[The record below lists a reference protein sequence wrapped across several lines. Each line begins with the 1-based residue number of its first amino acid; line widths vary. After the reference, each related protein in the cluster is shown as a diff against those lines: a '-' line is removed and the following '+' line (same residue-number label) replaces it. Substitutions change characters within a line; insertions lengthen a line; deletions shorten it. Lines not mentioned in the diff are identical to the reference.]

1 MLNWIRVLLWLLPLR
16 LRSIWVLLTVTSFG
30 VLAAVT
36 LMSLSSIYSTA
47 LAESG
52 LQHTLAITPANA
64 LNAQILV
71 DNRPLGPAD
80 YQSLNSTVT
89 QLIQDRLGF
98 LLRSI
103 NRRGQTQPN
112 LALSSSPEPDRAAL
126 NTLLGRPFF
135 LTNFEKHTQIVAG
148 AWPQPTAEVSETGVV
163 LDAVLGERTAAT
175 MSLDV
180 GDQVFL
186 FPYRTDISQRITL
199 NITGIAI
206 PTDRFEEYWLGVP
219 FYFSVQEFE
228 DIPLLPFYVREE
240 AFFAGIGTRFSSLV
254 GDFAWMLY
262 MDTSV
267 LDAASVQPTR
277 DAFSGLEVDINK
289 QVPRSFFFTLL
300 ENSRGT
306 GLLATYQRDLMLARV
321 PLFLFIA
328 LVLVVILYFLGLIMG
343 LLARSRSDEASI
355 FRSRG
360 ANLTQV
366 TSLLTITEALM
377 VLLATLLGPFLA
389 LLLARVWLL
398 ETIQPA
404 GNWSASSIGL
414 SGEVFLW
421 GVLGG
426 LLSFVIL
433 LISGANLSRLE
444 ILEFLRS
451 RARPPSVPVLQ
462 RYYLDLLAV
471 AVLAVLWWQIE
482 QRGGFVDRAVGLRSL
497 EVDPTLLLGPALALL
512 AAAFLMMRLLP
523 ALVRVLARLGGRAAP
538 AWVNF
543 SLSRISRDPLPYGSL
558 TVIVM
563 MAAALGVFG
572 AAFQTTLSRSQ
583 EDQTLYEIGG
593 DLVLTQIA
601 FPASTERERHKEL
614 LAVPGIQAVSPLLR
628 DRGNLLGDLPGSRTK
643 ILGVDP
649 FTLPEA
655 AWFREDFT
663 TPPRSLAELLLPLR
677 LGNSGLPDMQGNLA
691 SGIPIPPEAEYLG
704 IWVNT
709 GNLDA
714 GFSGGSLKLYVRLQ
728 DAGGRYRNLTLGDI
742 NLRSAAQ
749 DTADGWVF
757 MEAEIPV
764 ERVLLQLPLSVVS
777 IFVSGAGFSRMPPGS
792 ISLDDMT
799 ARGGRDSDA
808 PAIGK
813 VIEGFEQ
820 PGRWTILAH
829 DKEEPDSLEF
839 TVEAAR
845 SGRSGLSFSWIHAPA
860 TLPRGVLIPPGPF
873 PIPAIGSAH
882 FRKGQQIRIKIG
894 PQVVPMVIR
903 ETTQLFPTVE
913 DPSIP
918 FLVVPLKA
926 YQQYIQ
932 RLSGGVVGRPEEFWL
947 AVDETAD
954 RNQAIAGL
962 RDILPS
968 NTRIR
973 DRKAAVDLARRN
985 PLAGGGWNGL
995 TLISITT
1002 LTMAVLIA
1010 LATHAVVSIRAGRVE
1025 LTVVRTLGFSRIQ
1038 IFLALAIERVVV
1050 SLLGLIMGGAVGYL
1064 LARWVLGLLD
1074 QNARGQAVLPPAIF
1088 ATQGWIIGLS
1098 ILCLVLASLAAI
1110 LLAVWSAG
1118 RLKPSDVLRSGE

>member
-36 LMSLSSIYSTA
+36 LMSISAIYSTA

-52 LQHTLAITPANA
+52 LQHVLAITPANV

-71 DNRPLGPAD
+71 DNRPMGPAD
-80 YQSLNSTVT
+80 YQALNSTVD

-98 LLRSI
+98 LLRQI

-112 LALSSSPEPDRAAL
+112 LAFTYSSEPDRASL
-126 NTLLGRPFF
+126 NSLLGRPFF
-135 LTNFEKHTQIVAG
+135 LTHFEEHSQLVAG
-148 AWPQPTAEVSETGVV
+148 SWPQSATEVSETGVV
-163 LDAVLGERTAAT
+163 LETVVGERTAAT
-175 MSLDV
+175 MALEV

-186 FPYRTDISQRITL
+186 FPFRADLSQRITL

-206 PTDRFEEYWLGVP
+206 PTDPFEEYWLGVP
-219 FYFSVQEFE
+219 FYFSLQDFE
-228 DIPLLPFYVREE
+228 EKPLLPFYVREE
-240 AFFAGIGTRFSSLV
+240 AFFEGIGTSFSSLV
-254 GDFAWMLY
+254 GDFGWLLY

-267 LDAASVQPTR
+267 LDADSVQSTR
-277 DAFSGLEVDINK
+277 DAFNGLEVDINK
-289 QVPRSFFFTLL
+289 QVPRSYFLTLL

-360 ANLTQV
+360 ASLTQV
-366 TSLLTITEALM
+366 SGLLTITEALM
-377 VLLATLLGPFLA
+377 VLLATILGPFLA

-398 ETIQPA
+398 DTINPA

-414 SGEVFLW
+414 SWEVFLW
-421 GVLGG
+421 GALGG

-482 QRGGFVDRAVGLRSL
+482 QRGGFVDRATGVRSL
-497 EVDPTLLLGPALALL
+497 EVDPTLLFLPAVVLL
-512 AAAFLMMRLLP
+512 VAAFLMLRLLP
-523 ALVRVLARLGGRAAP
+523 ALVRVLARLGSRTAP
-538 AWVNF
+538 AWINL
-543 SLSRISRDPLPYGSL
+543 SLSRMARDPLPYGSL

-563 MAAALGVFG
+563 MSAALGIFG
-572 AAFQTTLSRSQ
+572 AAFQTTLSQSQ
-583 EDQTLYEIGG
+583 EDQALYDIGG

-601 FPASTERERHKEL
+601 FPASRERERQREL
-614 LAVPGIQAVSPLLR
+614 LAVPGIQSVSPLLR

-643 ILGVDP
+643 VLAVDP
-649 FTLPEA
+649 VTLPEV

-663 TPPRSLAELLLPLR
+663 TPPRTLSELLIPLR
-677 LGNSGLPDMQGNLA
+677 LGDSGLPDLQGNLA
-691 SGIPIPPEAEYLG
+691 SGIPIPPEAEHMG

-709 GNLDA
+709 ENLDT
-714 GFSGGSLKLYVRLQ
+714 GFSGRSLKLNLRLL
-728 DAGGRYRNLTLGDI
+728 DAGGRYRNLSLGEFEAQ
-742 NLRSAAQ
+742 RAANE
-749 DTADGWVF
+749 TVDGWMF
-757 MEAEIPV
+757 MEAQIPT
-764 ERVLLQLPLSVVS
+764 ERVLLQLPLSLVS
-777 IFVSGAGFSRMPPGS
+777 IFVSGSRFSRMPPGS
-792 ISLDDMT
+792 ISLDDVST
-799 ARGGRDSDA
+799 RGVGDA
-808 PAIGK
+808 DAT

-820 PGRWTILAH
+820 PGRWTLLPH
-829 DKEEPDSLEF
+829 DREEPDVLEF
-839 TVEAAR
+839 TAEAAR
-845 SGRSGLSFSWIHAPA
+845 TGRSGLSFSWVHALE

-873 PIPAIGSAH
+873 PIPAIGGAQ
-882 FRKGQQIRIKIG
+882 FQKGQRIRVKIG
-894 PQVVPMVIR
+894 TQVVPMLIR
-903 ETTQLFPTVE
+903 ETTKLFPTVE
-913 DPSIP
+913 NPSEP

-932 RLSGGVVGRPEEFWL
+932 RLSGGVVGRPEEFWMS
-947 AVDETAD
+947 VEETAD
-954 RNQAIAGL
+954 RDQAIAGL
-962 RDILPS
+962 REILPS
-968 NTRIR
+968 RARIR
-973 DRKAAVDLARRN
+973 DRRAAVDLARRN

-995 TLISITT
+995 TLLSITT
-1002 LTMAVLIA
+1002 LTTAVLIS

-1025 LTVVRTLGFSRIQ
+1025 LTVVRSLGFSRMQ
-1038 IFLALAIERVVV
+1038 IFLGLAIERVVV
-1050 SLLGLIMGGAVGYL
+1050 SLLGLLMGGAVGYW

-1074 QNARGQAVLPPAIF
+1074 QNARGQAIVPPAIF
-1088 ATQGWIIGLS
+1088 ATQGWIIAVS
-1098 ILCLVLASLAAI
+1098 ILCLAVASLAAI
-1110 LLAVWSAG
+1110 FLAVWSAG

>member
-36 LMSLSSIYSTA
+36 LMSISAIYSTA

-52 LQHTLAITPANA
+52 LQHVLAITPANV

-71 DNRPLGPAD
+71 DNRPMGPAD
-80 YQSLNSTVT
+80 YQALNSRVD

-98 LLRSI
+98 LLRQI

-112 LALSSSPEPDRAAL
+112 LAFTYSSEPDRASL
-126 NTLLGRPFF
+126 NSLLGRPFF
-135 LTNFEKHTQIVAG
+135 LTHFEEHSQLVAG
-148 AWPQPTAEVSETGVV
+148 SWPKSAAEVSETGVV
-163 LDAVLGERTAAT
+163 LETVVGERTAAT
-175 MSLDV
+175 MALEV

-186 FPYRTDISQRITL
+186 FPFRADLSQRITL

-206 PTDRFEEYWLGVP
+206 PTDPFEEYWLGVP
-219 FYFSVQEFE
+219 FYFSLQDFE
-228 DIPLLPFYVREE
+228 EKPLLPFYVREE
-240 AFFAGIGTRFSSLV
+240 AFFEGIGTSFSSLV
-254 GDFAWMLY
+254 GDFGWLLY

-267 LDAASVQPTR
+267 LDADSVQSTR
-277 DAFSGLEVDINK
+277 DAFNGLEVDINK
-289 QVPRSFFFTLL
+289 QVPRSYFLTLL

-360 ANLTQV
+360 ASLTQV
-366 TSLLTITEALM
+366 SGLLTITEALM
-377 VLLATLLGPFLA
+377 VLLATILGPFLA

-398 ETIQPA
+398 DTINPA

-414 SGEVFLW
+414 SWEVFLW
-421 GVLGG
+421 GALGG

-482 QRGGFVDRAVGLRSL
+482 QRGGFVDRATGVRSL
-497 EVDPTLLLGPALALL
+497 EVDPTLLFLPAVVLL
-512 AAAFLMMRLLP
+512 VAAFLMLRLLP
-523 ALVRVLARLGGRAAP
+523 ALVRVLARLGSRTAP
-538 AWVNF
+538 AWINL
-543 SLSRISRDPLPYGSL
+543 SLSRMARDPLPYGSL

-563 MAAALGVFG
+563 MSAALGIFG
-572 AAFQTTLSRSQ
+572 AAFQTTLSQSQ
-583 EDQTLYEIGG
+583 EDQALYDIGG

-601 FPASTERERHKEL
+601 FPASRERERQREL
-614 LAVPGIQAVSPLLR
+614 LAVPGIQSVSPLLR

-643 ILGVDP
+643 VLAVDP
-649 FTLPEA
+649 VTLPEV

-663 TPPRSLAELLLPLR
+663 TPPRSLTELLIPLR
-677 LGNSGLPDMQGNLA
+677 LGDSGLPDLQGNLA
-691 SGIPIPPEAEYLG
+691 SGIPIPPEAEYMG

-709 GNLDA
+709 ENLDT
-714 GFSGGSLKLYVRLQ
+714 GFSGRSLKLNVRLL
-728 DAGGRYRNLTLGDI
+728 DAGGRYRNLSLGEFEAQ
-742 NLRSAAQ
+742 RAANE
-749 DTADGWVF
+749 TVDGWMF
-757 MEAEIPV
+757 MEAQIPT
-764 ERVLLQLPLSVVS
+764 ERVLLQLPLSLVS
-777 IFVSGAGFSRMPPGS
+777 IFVSGSRFSRMPPGS
-792 ISLDDMT
+792 ISLDDVST
-799 ARGGRDSDA
+799 RGVGDA
-808 PAIGK
+808 DAT

-820 PGRWTILAH
+820 PGRWTLLPH
-829 DKEEPDSLEF
+829 DREEPDVLEF
-839 TVEAAR
+839 TAEAAR
-845 SGRSGLSFSWIHAPA
+845 TGRSGLSFSWVHALE

-873 PIPAIGSAH
+873 PIPAIGGAQ
-882 FRKGQQIRIKIG
+882 FQKGQRIRVKIG
-894 PQVVPMVIR
+894 TQVVPMLIR

-913 DPSIP
+913 NPSEP

-932 RLSGGVVGRPEEFWL
+932 RLSGGVVGRPEEFWMS
-947 AVDETAD
+947 VEETAD
-954 RNQAIAGL
+954 RDQAIAGL
-962 RDILPS
+962 REILPS
-968 NTRIR
+968 RARIR
-973 DRKAAVDLARRN
+973 DRRAAVDLARRN

-995 TLISITT
+995 TLLSITT
-1002 LTMAVLIA
+1002 LTTAVLIA

-1025 LTVVRTLGFSRIQ
+1025 LTVVRSLGFSRMQ
-1038 IFLALAIERVVV
+1038 IFLGLAIERVVV
-1050 SLLGLIMGGAVGYL
+1050 SLLGLLMGGAVGYW

-1074 QNARGQAVLPPAIF
+1074 QNARGQAIVPPAIF
-1088 ATQGWIIGLS
+1088 ATQGWIIAVS

-1110 LLAVWSAG
+1110 FLAVWSAG

>member
-1 MLNWIRVLLWLLPLR
+1 MLNWIRVLAWLLPLR

-36 LMSLSSIYSTA
+36 LMSLSAIYSTA

-52 LQHTLAITPANA
+52 LQHVLSITPASV

-80 YQSLNSTVT
+80 YQSLNSTVN
-89 QLIQDRLGF
+89 QLIQERLGF
-98 LLRSI
+98 MLRQT

-112 LALSSSPEPDRAAL
+112 LALSRSPEPDQASL
-126 NTLLGRPFF
+126 NSLLGRPFF
-135 LTNFEKHTQIVAG
+135 LTHFEEHSQIVTG
-148 AWPQPTAEVSETGVV
+148 AWPQSAVEVSETGVV
-163 LDAVLGERTAAT
+163 LDAVVGERTAAT
-175 MSLDV
+175 MSLAV

-206 PTDRFEEYWLGVP
+206 PTDPSDEYWLGVP
-219 FYFSVQEFE
+219 FYFSLQEIE
-228 DIPLLPFYVREE
+228 ERPLLPFYVREE
-240 AFFAGIGTRFSSLV
+240 AFFEGIGTRFGALV
-254 GDFAWMLY
+254 GDFAWLLY

-267 LDAASVQPTR
+267 LNAESVQATR
-277 DAFSGLEVDINK
+277 DAFTGLEVDINK
-289 QVPRSFFFTLL
+289 RVPRSYLLTLL

-306 GLLATYQRDLMLARV
+306 GLLATYQRNLMLARV

-343 LLARSRSDEASI
+343 LLARSRSDEASM

-360 ANLTQV
+360 ASLMQV
-366 TSLLTITEALM
+366 SGLLTFTEALM
-377 VLLATLLGPFLA
+377 VLLATILGPFLA
-389 LLLARVWLL
+389 LLLARAWLL
-398 ETIQPA
+398 DTIQPA

-421 GVLGG
+421 GALGG

-462 RYYLDLLAV
+462 RHYLDLLAV

-512 AAAFLMMRLLP
+512 AAAFLMLRLLP
-523 ALVRVLARLGGRAAP
+523 ALVRVLVRLGGRTAP
-538 AWVNF
+538 AWVNL

-563 MAAALGVFG
+563 MAAALGIFG
-572 AAFQTTLSRSQ
+572 AAFQTTLSQSQ
-583 EDQTLYEIGG
+583 EDQTLYDIGG

-601 FPASTERERHKEL
+601 YPASTERERHREL
-614 LAVPGIQAVSPLLR
+614 LAVPGIESVSPLIR
-628 DRGNLLGDLPGSRTK
+628 DRGNLLGDLVSGRAK
-643 ILGVDP
+643 LLAVDP
-649 FTLPEA
+649 VTLPEA

-663 TPPRSLAELLLPLR
+663 TPPRSLNELLVPLR
-677 LGNSGLPDMQGNLA
+677 LGDSGLPDLQGNLA
-691 SGIPIPPEAEYLG
+691 SGIPLPLDAEYLG

-709 GNLDA
+709 ENLDT
-714 GFSGGSLKLYVRLQ
+714 GPSGQSLKLFLRLQ
-728 DAGGRYRNLTLGDI
+728 DAGGRYRNLRLGNFDAQ
-742 NLRSAAQ
+742 SAAKE
-749 DTADGWVF
+749 TADGWRF
-757 MEAEIPV
+757 MEAQIPT

-777 IFVSGAGFSRMPPGS
+777 IFVSGSGFSRMPPGS

-799 ARGGRDSDA
+799 ARGAGDA
-808 PAIGK
+808 DAK
-813 VIEGFEQ
+813 AIEGFEQ
-820 PGRWTILAH
+820 PGRWTLLSH
-829 DKEEPDSLEF
+829 DKEEPDGLEF
-839 TVEAAR
+839 TPEAAR
-845 SGRSGLSFSWIHAPA
+845 NGRSGLSFSWVHALE
-860 TLPRGVLIPPGPF
+860 TLPRGVLIPPGPY
-873 PIPAIGSAH
+873 PIPAIGGAQ
-882 FRKGQQIRIKIG
+882 FGKGQWIRVKIG
-894 PQVVPMVIR
+894 PQVVPLVIR
-903 ETTQLFPTVE
+903 ETTQLFPTME
-913 DPSIP
+913 DPADP
-918 FLVVPLKA
+918 FLVVPLRA

-947 AVDETAD
+947 SVEETAD

-962 RDILPS
+962 REILPS
-968 NTRIR
+968 NARIR
-973 DRKAAVDLARRN
+973 DRRAAVDLARRN

-995 TLISITT
+995 TLLSITT
-1002 LTMAVLIA
+1002 LTTAVLIA

-1025 LTVVRTLGFSRIQ
+1025 LTVVRTLGFSRFQ
-1038 IFLALAIERVVV
+1038 IFLALALERVVV
-1050 SLLGLIMGGAVGYL
+1050 SMLGLIMGGAVGYL
-1064 LARWVLGLLD
+1064 LARWVLGLLVQD
-1074 QNARGQAVLPPAIF
+1074 ARGQAMVPPAIF
-1088 ATQGWIIGLS
+1088 VTQGWIIAVS

>member
-36 LMSLSSIYSTA
+36 LMSISVIYSTA

-52 LQHTLAITPANA
+52 LQHALAIPPANA
-64 LNAQILV
+64 LNGQIMV
-71 DNRPLGPAD
+71 RDRPLGPAD
-80 YQSLNSTVT
+80 YQSLNSTVS

-98 LLRSI
+98 LLRQI

-112 LALSSSPEPDRAAL
+112 LALSISPEPERAAL
-126 NTLLGRPFF
+126 NVLLGRPFF
-135 LTNFEKHTQIVAG
+135 LTNFEQHSQIIAG
-148 AWPQPTAEVSETGVV
+148 DWPESTVEVSEAGVV
-163 LDAVLGERTAAT
+163 MDSVVGQRTAAT

-186 FPYRTDISQRITL
+186 FPYPTDVSQRVTL

-206 PTDRFEEYWLGVP
+206 PTDPFDEYWLGVP
-219 FYFSVQEFE
+219 FYFSLQEFK
-228 DIPLLPFYVREE
+228 DKPLLPFYVREE
-240 AFFAGIGTRFSSLV
+240 AFFEGIGTRFSSLV
-254 GDFAWMLY
+254 GDFGWLLY
-262 MDTSV
+262 MDTGV
-267 LDAASVQPTR
+267 LDAESVQSTR
-277 DAFSGLEVDINK
+277 DAFTGLEVDINK
-289 QVPRSFFFTLL
+289 RVPRSYFLTLL

-360 ANLTQV
+360 ASLTQV
-366 TSLLTITEALM
+366 SGLLTITEAIM
-377 VLLATLLGPFLA
+377 VLLATILGPFLS

-398 ETIQPA
+398 ETIQPV

-421 GVLGG
+421 GALGG
-426 LLSFVIL
+426 LLSFVVL

-451 RARPPSVPVLQ
+451 RARPSSVPVLQ

-482 QRGGFVDRAVGLRSL
+482 QRGGFVDRTIGLRSL

-512 AAAFLMMRLLP
+512 ASAFLMLRVLP
-523 ALVRVLARLGGRAAP
+523 ALVRVLARLGGRTAP
-538 AWVNF
+538 AWLNL

-563 MAAALGVFG
+563 MAAALGIFG
-572 AAFQTTLSRSQ
+572 AAFQTTLSHNQ
-583 EDQTLYEIGG
+583 EDQELYDIGG
-593 DLVLTQIA
+593 DLVITQIA
-601 FPASTERERHKEL
+601 FPASTERERHLEL
-614 LAVPGIQAVSPLLR
+614 LAIPGIQSVSPLLR
-628 DRGNLLGDLPGSRTK
+628 DRGNLLGDISGRRTK
-643 ILGVDP
+643 VLAVDP
-649 FTLPEA
+649 VTLPQA

-663 TPPRSLAELLLPLR
+663 TPPRSLTELLVPLR
-677 LGNSGLPDMQGNLA
+677 LGDSGLPDLQGNLA
-691 SGIPIPPEAEYLG
+691 SGIPIPPDAEYLG

-709 GNLDA
+709 DNLDT
-714 GFSGGSLKLYVRLQ
+714 GFFGQSLKLHVRLQ
-728 DAGGRYRNLTLGDI
+728 DAGGRYRNLIMGDFEPQ
-742 NLRSAAQ
+742 NAA
-749 DTADGWVF
+749 DETADGWRF
-757 MEAEIPV
+757 MEAQIPT

-777 IFVSGAGFSRMPPGS
+777 IFISGSGFSRMPPGS
-792 ISLDDMT
+792 ISLDDMAT
-799 ARGGRDSDA
+799 RGVGEADA
-808 PAIGK
+808 T
-813 VIEGFEQ
+813 VFEGFEQ
-820 PGRWTILAH
+820 PGRWTLLSH
-829 DKEEPDSLEF
+829 DKEEPDGLEF
-839 TVEAAR
+839 TAKASR
-845 SGRSGLSFSWIHAPA
+845 SGRSGLSFSWVHALG

-873 PIPAIGSAH
+873 PIPAIGGAQ
-882 FRKGQQIRIKIG
+882 FQKGQRIRVEIG
-894 PQVVPMVIR
+894 QRVVPMVIR
-903 ETTQLFPTVE
+903 ETTQLFPTVQ
-913 DPSIP
+913 DPADP

-947 AVDETAD
+947 SVEETVDRDQAV
-954 RNQAIAGL
+954 AGL
-962 RDILPS
+962 RKVLSS
-968 NTRIR
+968 NARIQ
-973 DRKAAVDLARRN
+973 DRRTAVDLARRN

-995 TLISITT
+995 TLLGITT

-1038 IFLALAIERVVV
+1038 IFLSLALERVVV
-1050 SLLGLIMGGAVGYL
+1050 SLLGLMMGGAVGYL

-1074 QNARGQAVLPPAIF
+1074 QNARGQAVVPPAIF
-1088 ATQGWIIGLS
+1088 AIQGWIIALS
-1098 ILCLVLASLAAI
+1098 ILCLVLATLAAI
-1110 LLAVWSAG
+1110 FLAVWSAG
-1118 RLKPSDVLRSGE
+1118 RLKPSDVLRSVD